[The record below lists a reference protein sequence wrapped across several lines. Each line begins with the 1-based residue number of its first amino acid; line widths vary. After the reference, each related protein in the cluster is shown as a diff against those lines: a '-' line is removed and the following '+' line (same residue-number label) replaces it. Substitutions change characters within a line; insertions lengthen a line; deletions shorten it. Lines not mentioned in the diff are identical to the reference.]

1 MLILQHL
8 YLTHLYVMF
17 LFLMFRQPPRST
29 LFPYTTLF
37 RSVEMGTP
45 GTGDVAETGLPQHRE
60 VEHPLDE
67 NHTGELANRLP
78 RDQATLGAGEESMGE
93 GGAGTA
99 AV

>member
-1 MLILQHL
+1 LAAAVGIDLESEINGAGAVTQL
-8 YLTHLYVMF
+8 AKLV
-17 LFLMFRQPPRST
+17 R
-29 LFPYTTLF
+29 
-37 RSVEMGTP
+37 VEMGTP
-45 GTGDVAETGLPQHRE
+45 GIGDVAETGLPQHRE

-78 RDQATLGAGEESMGE
+78 GDQATLGAGEESMGE